1 MAVKKNEKKH
11 DEKSTN
17 TISITVDTLIVKN
30 QDLDVSKLHS
40 FLSSDSRIH
49 QHLNQAQNGL
59 KALLDNNFAE
69 SIR

>member
-30 QDLDVSKLHS
+30 QDLDVSKLYS